1 MNILVIGNGFDLEH
15 NLKIT
20 YNVFL
25 NFSKWIEY
33 KKANLEYIMSTNIK
47 NALDAIKE
55 YESIIDNNMKKNI
68 YLKRLNKLCEK
79 ILAKEK
85 KSIIWQVNDGKL
97 K

>member
-1 MNILVIGNGFDLEH
+1 
-15 NLKIT
+15 
-20 YNVFL
+20 
-25 NFSKWIEY
+25 
-33 KKANLEYIMSTNIK
+33 MSTNIK